1 MRKLVDIP
9 TVLAQFLPAYQA
21 HHRVDARRRQVLTH
35 LGQCRTAALGGF
47 ALHCARCDERRILYH
62 AVATGT
68 AQSANS
74 GRRGAGRSD
83 KPSRCYRCRTS
94 TSCSPCRTS

>member
-1 MRKLVDIP
+1 MSKLVDIQ

-47 ALHCARCDERRILYH
+47 A
-62 AVATGT
+62 
-68 AQSANS
+68 
-74 GRRGAGRSD
+74 
-83 KPSRCYRCRTS
+83 
-94 TSCSPCRTS
+94 